1 MYMKNEKLKK
11 YLKKKYY
18 KDDRK
23 VITIAIKDESELYN
37 TLDGMKDTLSD
48 SVTDYLNRNVETLLP
63 LNEIAIKVECKKKI
77 DLDNFQKC
85 LKVHYGTENLN
96 YDRIRK
102 LEERKKMILLFIAL
116 FTMISFLIEHVT
128 LMEVRNFVV
137 TLAIWEYID
146 MILGHDEEDDI
157 KVYVSKL
164 LEDAIIIK

>member
-1 MYMKNEKLKK
+1 MKNEKLKK